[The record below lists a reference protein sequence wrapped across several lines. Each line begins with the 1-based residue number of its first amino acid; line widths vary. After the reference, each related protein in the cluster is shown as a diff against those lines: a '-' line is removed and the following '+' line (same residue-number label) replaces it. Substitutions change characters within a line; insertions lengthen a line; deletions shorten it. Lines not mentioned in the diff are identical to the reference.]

1 MLGQHTEEPLG
12 GPPAGRDALLVVSDD
27 GRVRRVVEP
36 LLALGYSAHEDL
48 RGRLVTD
55 LTHPED
61 RGVVANLLRA
71 VQAPDAQAGP
81 PAAAIRARHRDGRWV
96 RLVVSARDGRS
107 DPTIDGVALHLAGA
121 NGLSAAGGSP
131 LPGMAPL
138 ADALATGI
146 LAADESGAVV
156 YTNAAAAELF
166 WMEGAALLEHGWL
179 APIHIDDLEEVQAA
193 AAAALSGLAH
203 QDVTFQL
210 WIDADHA
217 RWVHARFSGLR
228 SATGRNGWVAALEDI
243 TSRRAAEHELSF
255 QATHDA
261 LTGLPDRLLLRD
273 RLEQGI
279 ARLDRHDATLGV
291 LFIDLDGFKSVN
303 DDHGH
308 AVGDSV
314 LVEVATRIA
323 HAVRPGDTAARVGGD
338 EFVVVA
344 DDVDEA
350 RSLAIAERVAAAVA
364 ATLEVEDVQVGLGA
378 SIGVTL
384 AGPGE
389 SVDDILNRA
398 DQAMYRAKRRAAD
411 DKIELATKR

>member
-1 MLGQHTEEPLG
+1 MLGQQAD
-12 GPPAGRDALLVVSDD
+12 GPPDGPGAPREALLVLSED
-27 GRVRRVVEP
+27 GRIRRVVEP
-36 LLALGYSAHEDL
+36 LFALGYPPTTDL

-55 LTHPED
+55 LAHPED
-61 RGVVANLLRA
+61 RAVVTTLLRA
-71 VQAPDAQAGP
+71 ARSPGPGCVAPGRRDPGSP
-81 PAAAIRARHRDGRWV
+81 PRRALGAPRRV
-96 RLVVSARDGRS
+96 RARDGRS
-107 DPTIDGVALHLAGA
+107 DPTIDGLALYLAGA
-121 NGLSAAGGSP
+121 NGAAGVAASP

-138 ADALATGI
+138 ADALASGI
-146 LAADESGAVV
+146 LAADQTGAVV
-156 YTNAAAAELF
+156 YANAAAAELF
-166 WMEGAALLEHGWL
+166 WMAPAALLEHGWL

-203 QDVTFQL
+203 QDVSFQL

-228 SATGRNGWVAALEDI
+228 SSTGRDGWVAALEDI
-243 TSRRAAEHELSF
+243 TTRRAAEHELSF

-291 LFIDLDGFKSVN
+291 LFIDLDGFKAVN
-303 DDHGH
+303 DEHGH
-308 AVGDSV
+308 AVGDAV
-314 LVEVATRIA
+314 LVQVAARIA
-323 HAVRPGDTAARVGGD
+323 GAVRPGDTAARVGGD

-350 RSLAIAERVAAAVA
+350 RSLAIADRVAGAVA
-364 ATLEVEDVQVGLGA
+364 GPIGVDEIEVTLGA

-389 SVDDILNRA
+389 AVDDVLNRA
-398 DQAMYRAKRRAAD
+398 DQAMYRAKRRPG
-411 DKIELATKR
+411 DKIELAVKR